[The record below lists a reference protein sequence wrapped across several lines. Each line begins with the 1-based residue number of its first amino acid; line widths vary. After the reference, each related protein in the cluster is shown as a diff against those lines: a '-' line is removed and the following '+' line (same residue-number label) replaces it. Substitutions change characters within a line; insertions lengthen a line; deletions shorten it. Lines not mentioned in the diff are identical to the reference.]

1 MKEVIPIT
9 NSVEKYRKARGM
21 TQVELA
27 ERVNVQQSAI
37 SLIERQE
44 RNPSLPLLVRLA
56 NVLGVTIDDLV
67 GGGDA
72 VSDHPAG
79 G

>member
-1 MKEVIPIT
+1 
-9 NSVEKYRKARGM
+9 M

-72 VSDHPAG
+72 VPDNPANG
-79 G
+79 

>member
-27 ERVNVQQSAI
+27 ERVNEQQSAI

>member
-1 MKEVIPIT
+1 
-9 NSVEKYRKARGM
+9 M

-56 NVLGVTIDDLV
+56 NVLGVTIDDLISE
-67 GGGDA
+67 DSNA
-72 VSDHPAG
+72 VPDNPANG
-79 G
+79 

>member
-1 MKEVIPIT
+1 MIPIT

-21 TQVELA
+21 TQMELA

-72 VSDHPAG
+72 VPDHPTG
-79 G
+79 S

>member
-1 MKEVIPIT
+1 MIPIT

>member
-1 MKEVIPIT
+1 
-9 NSVEKYRKARGM
+9 M

>member
-1 MKEVIPIT
+1 LKEVIPIT

-67 GGGDA
+67 GGGNA
-72 VSDHPAG
+72 VSDDPTG